1 MRDVLHHC
9 FDLAA
14 GYDHAAAGRAAAKL
28 ARLAPAA
35 PTASAAASAASIRS
49 RTPTSLSTGTSIGTA
64 SPDPTIAVLALA
76 APLIHS
82 LSQWLANLFK
92 LEDMY
97 ARMILSRP
105 RRMFGRETLDGA
117 YRLFRADVER
127 DRHLFEDLDHHA
139 ALSLVGPLNLERTY
153 SFRSLSSQAS
163 HTQQLDVHFLA
174 HICIPLIH
182 LANTRATMIR
192 IWKQLGHCS
201 DPASILAV
209 LPAAEELVAKTDL
222 GLLCSLSPNFAAM
235 VKCVFF
241 SPSSNPLHSH
251 PHPSTSRELQV
262 LTSLLR
268 TERGIAHHFLPDA
281 LSHLYQ
287 AQTILTEWKALIA
300 AAEPRAAKAFR
311 LGNVA
316 VPPHVEFWSDLTKHY
331 MAKMNLHFFR
341 GAVQPGQKL
350 GLGLVETIDDFI
362 KMHRPDTSFH
372 LLLHVPPR
380 AAHAI
385 DPSGYTFPDRHSH
398 FGGGPQAAR
407 LHSPPSP
414 TSTSSSSRATAHAEY
429 AALSSHPADLAPADW
444 TNIVAILQL
453 LARAVGDAAGGQDA
467 APSPAPSRS
476 LAVGELLPYVDNK
489 VGRSFYIA
497 RVAEP
502 LYAVVVLAERR
513 PRDPAVIGFLTE
525 VQDALWG
532 RPVLGRILKE
542 K

>member
-35 PTASAAASAASIRS
+35 PTSSTAASAASIRS
-49 RTPTSLSTGTSIGTA
+49 RTPTSLSTGTTLGTA
-64 SPDPTIAVLALA
+64 SPDPTVAVLALA

-127 DRHLFEDLDHHA
+127 DRNLFEDLDRHA
-139 ALSLVGPLNLERTY
+139 ALSLVGPLNLERTH

-222 GLLCSLSPNFAAM
+222 GLLCSLSNNFAAM
-235 VKCVFF
+235 I
-241 SPSSNPLHSH
+241 N
-251 PHPSTSRELQV
+251 RELQV
-262 LTSLLR
+262 LTSVLR

-287 AQTILTEWKALIA
+287 AQTILTEWKGLIA

-331 MAKMNLHFFR
+331 MAKMSLHFFR

-362 KMHRPDTSFH
+362 KTHRPDTSFH

-380 AAHAI
+380 AAHAM

-407 LHSPPSP
+407 LHSPPPP
-414 TSTSSSSRATAHAEY
+414 TTSSRATAHAEY

-453 LARAVGDAAGGQDA
+453 LARAVGDAAGGQEV
-467 APSPAPSRS
+467 PAPAAASSRS

-489 VGRSFYIA
+489 VGRSYYIA

>member
-1 MRDVLHHC
+1 
-9 FDLAA
+9 
-14 GYDHAAAGRAAAKL
+14 
-28 ARLAPAA
+28 
-35 PTASAAASAASIRS
+35 
-49 RTPTSLSTGTSIGTA
+49 
-64 SPDPTIAVLALA
+64 
-76 APLIHS
+76 
-82 LSQWLANLFK
+82 
-92 LEDMY
+92 
-97 ARMILSRP
+97 
-105 RRMFGRETLDGA
+105 
-117 YRLFRADVER
+117 
-127 DRHLFEDLDHHA
+127 
-139 ALSLVGPLNLERTY
+139 
-153 SFRSLSSQAS
+153 
-163 HTQQLDVHFLA
+163 
-174 HICIPLIH
+174 
-182 LANTRATMIR
+182 MIR
-192 IWKQLGHCS
+192 IWRQLGHCS

-209 LPAAEELVAKTDL
+209 LPAAEELAAKTDL

-235 VKCVFF
+235 V
-241 SPSSNPLHSH
+241 N
-251 PHPSTSRELQV
+251 RELQV

-316 VPPHVEFWSDLTKHY
+316 APPHVEFWSDLTKHY
-331 MAKMNLHFFR
+331 MAKMSLHFFR
-341 GAVQPGQKL
+341 GAVPGQKL
-350 GLGLVETIDDFI
+350 GLGLFETIDDFI
-362 KMHRPDTSFH
+362 KNHRPDTSFH

-380 AAHAI
+380 AAHVI

-414 TSTSSSSRATAHAEY
+414 TNSSSTPRASVHAEY

-453 LARAVGDAAGGQDA
+453 LARALGDAPGGQDA
-467 APSPAPSRS
+467 APAPAPSRS
-476 LAVGELLPYVDNK
+476 LGVGELLPYVDNK
-489 VGRSFYIA
+489 VGRSYYIA